1 MRKKIILLMVSLLL
15 PVAASAYDVCID
27 GIYYDIVK
35 KAKQATVTYGD
46 NYEGT
51 YSGDVVIPETV
62 VYDGVTLDVIAI
74 GDRAF
79 YECKLNSL
87 TIPSSI
93 KKIEMPEYRYFAK
106 SIDTLFISDLA
117 AWCAIEFNNE
127 WASPARF
134 AKNFCLNKEV
144 ISELV
149 IPDGV
154 TAIGISAF
162 YGVKTLTSV
171 KLPDSVESIGS
182 CAFAGCTG
190 LRTVTW
196 GKGITSV
203 GERAF
208 NDCENIERVNI
219 SDLKAWLSIDFGE
232 SYIELALGV
241 GTIRSIQNPLF
252 YAGHLYL
259 NGSELT
265 DVVVPDGIETL
276 YTHTFEGFTAMTS
289 LVIPNSVKKFEANGG
304 RVGMEQ
310 PWSMGEF
317 KGIIG
322 CSNLKGVKIGT
333 GLEKMEIAGCA
344 ALTSVEVDESH
355 MKLIINNCPSLT
367 ENDIKIV
374 KASAV
379 YIINCDAITELTP
392 ANVTAN
398 ISSFR
403 VSACSGL
410 KKLQVSD
417 ETSGVYVSDC
427 PELTTII
434 LGLGISDAVNMLQ
447 VSSCKELTDV
457 YCPIITPLKDVTNA
471 FSDDCQIE
479 YATLHVPQESVKPYK
494 ATEPWSG
501 FGTIVAAKEGEP
513 AYTPL
518 PPYALLSDDKTTLTF
533 YYNKNDI
540 PDDCMK
546 VRPFSSEYS
555 RGWNSNSKS
564 ITTVVFDES
573 FADFTDLTSTAY
585 WFHGCSNLTTI
596 KGIKNLKTDNVTDM
610 SHMFRGCASLTSL
623 DVSGFKT
630 DNVTDMSLMFLNCE
644 GLTSLDVSG
653 FNTANVTSMSYMFC
667 GCSGLTSLDV
677 SKFNTANVTR
687 MDYMFDGCY
696 GLTSLD
702 VSKFNTA
709 NVTNMKNMF
718 SGCGLTSL
726 DLRSFNTANV
736 TNMVYMFSD
745 CGSLMTIYAGD
756 GWNTDKVDISSWG
769 TSYPMFQNCYNLI
782 GGAGTKYSG
791 DGYTYAHIDG
801 GADNPGYFT
810 SDVLEQKLQPYAALN
825 YNNST
830 LTFYYD
836 IYMNN
841 RYGMSVGPFDS
852 STSRGWDSNSNS
864 ITTVVFDES
873 FADCT
878 DLTSTAYWFADCNKL
893 TTIRG
898 IKNLKTDNVTDMK
911 SMFKSCLNLRSLD
924 VSGFNTENVT
934 DMARMF
940 SSCVSLTD
948 LDVSN
953 FNTENVTDMMYAFSG
968 CGNLTSLDVSNFN
981 TEKVTNMS
989 NMFSNCSSLKSL
1001 DVSNFNTEKVTN
1013 MTEAFFGCKS
1023 LTSLD
1028 VSNFNTANVTRMD
1041 YMFYGCSSL
1050 TSLDLSS
1057 FNTKNVR
1064 NWECMFR
1071 NCSSLTTIYVSGR
1084 WSTANGNGGNNM
1096 FYGCTSLV
1104 GGQGTTFDANNTNKT
1119 YARIDEPDN
1128 DAPGYLTSANKE
1140 LEPVNEV
1147 DEIDFSGDGSTVNEN
1162 TNLDGNVIGNIFY
1175 SIAPTDGG
1183 YNKSEGYIE
1192 VTRPTSDDDMD
1203 AIAGKD
1209 LSDDAMNDFTGI
1221 IFKVNTGKGTIKVN
1235 GETTG
1240 GMTLKVKIGNAQSM
1254 AKTLDVRQKAT
1265 FQYNVSEPT
1274 YVYIYAGN
1282 SGAAS
1287 ARGNGEEPSLKIYG
1301 IEWKQDSGTPTGVG
1315 DAPLLNDKGENHS
1328 YYDLQGRRI
1337 DAQPKKKGVYVRQGR
1352 KVVVR
1357 W

>member
-1 MRKKIILLMVSLLL
+1 MRQKIILFMVSLLL
-15 PVAASAYDVCID
+15 PVAASAYDACID
-27 GIYYDIVK
+27 GIYYNIVK
-35 KAKQATVTYGD
+35 KAKQATVTYG
-46 NYEGT
+46 NSESGT
-51 YSGDVVIPETV
+51 YSGKVVIPEKII
-62 VYDGVTLDVIAI
+62 YDGIICDVVGI
-74 GDRAF
+74 GTRAF
-79 YECKLNSL
+79 ENCAVSFLFLPNSI
-87 TIPSSI
+87 T
-93 KKIEMPEYRYFAK
+93 K
-106 SIDTLFISDLA
+106 SEKNAFGGFSEKAVIDTLCIADLA
-117 AWCAIEFNNE
+117 SWCNIEFGNDYS
-127 WASPARF
+127 SPFRYTSF
-134 AKNFCLNKEV
+134 FYLNKEK
-144 ISELV
+144 ITDL
-149 IPDGV
+149 ILPDGV
-154 TAIGISAF
+154 TTVGNYAF
-162 YGVKTLTSV
+162 YNALMLTSV

-182 CAFAGCTG
+182 NAFQNCLG

-208 NDCENIERVNI
+208 HDCKNIERVNI
-219 SDLKAWLSIDFGE
+219 SDLKAWLSIDFGV
-232 SYIELALGV
+232 SHVKVSSIMATFDY
-241 GTIRSIQNPLF
+241 IQNPLY

-259 NGSELT
+259 NDTELK

-276 YTHTFEGFTAMTS
+276 SSHAFEGYTAMTS
-289 LVIPNSVKKFEANGG
+289 LVIPDGVKKFTSSLGADAMTFLPRGFYG
-304 RVGMEQ
+304 VAC
-310 PWSMGEF
+310 P
-317 KGIIG
+317 
-322 CSNLKGVKIGT
+322 NLKSVKIGT
-333 GLEKMEIAGCA
+333 GLEEMDISDCA
-344 ALTSVEVDESH
+344 VLTSLEVGDSKIELYISH
-355 MKLIINNCPSLT
+355 CPSLT
-367 ENDIKIV
+367 ENGIKIANA
-374 KASAV
+374 KSLK
-379 YIINCDAITELTP
+379 ISNCDAITELTP

-479 YATLHVPQESVKPYK
+479 YATLHVPQESVYAYK
-494 ATEPWSG
+494 NTEPWSG

-518 PPYALLSDDKTTLTF
+518 PPYVLLSDDKTTLTF

-540 PDDCMK
+540 PDVCPK

-555 RGWNSNSKS
+555 RGWNSNSSS
-564 ITTVVFDES
+564 ITTVMFDES

-687 MDYMFDGCY
+687 MDYMFDRCS

-702 VSKFNTA
+702 VSNFNTA
-709 NVTNMKNMF
+709 NVTNMKEMF
-718 SGCGLTSL
+718 SGCSGLTSL

-736 TNMVYMFSD
+736 TTMVYMFRE

-810 SDVLEQKLQPYAALN
+810 ADMLEQKLQPYAALN

-841 RYGMSVGPFDS
+841 RYGMSIGSFDS

-873 FADCT
+873 FAECT
-878 DLTSTAYWFADCNKL
+878 DLTSTAYWFADFNKL

-989 NMFSNCSSLKSL
+989 NMFSNCRSLTSL
-1001 DVSNFNTEKVTN
+1001 DLSGFNTENVTN

-1128 DAPGYLTSANKE
+1128 DAPGYLTYKYIKPDAPGDLNGDNVADVGDIMAIINFMAAPSG
-1140 LEPVNEV
+1140 EPRAFDLN
-1147 DEIDFSGDGSTVNEN
+1147 G
-1162 TNLDGNVIGNIFY
+1162 DGNV
-1175 SIAPTDGG
+1175 D
-1183 YNKSEGYIE
+1183 
-1192 VTRPTSDDDMD
+1192 
-1203 AIAGKD
+1203 
-1209 LSDDAMNDFTGI
+1209 
-1221 IFKVNTGKGTIKVN
+1221 
-1235 GETTG
+1235 
-1240 GMTLKVKIGNAQSM
+1240 
-1254 AKTLDVRQKAT
+1254 
-1265 FQYNVSEPT
+1265 
-1274 YVYIYAGN
+1274 
-1282 SGAAS
+1282 
-1287 ARGNGEEPSLKIYG
+1287 
-1301 IEWKQDSGTPTGVG
+1301 VG
-1315 DAPLLNDKGENHS
+1315 DIMAIINIMARVESKE
-1328 YYDLQGRRI
+1328 
-1337 DAQPKKKGVYVRQGR
+1337 
-1352 KVVVR
+1352 
-1357 W
+1357 